1 MLTNLQFKIIFVKI
15 TNNINQLSKS
25 KSIQILYINSK
36 KENAVF
42 FVNLT

>member
-1 MLTNLQFKIIFVKI
+1 MTLI
-15 TNNINQLSKS
+15 NNINQLSKS